1 MWASGK
7 PRLAPFAPSAA
18 ATTAFPPISRPESPQ
33 WLPVLRAEEGVRVG
47 TPSPLS
53 GLLLP
58 CALWRLT
65 GQNSD
70 GALGGRPLPA
80 CGPPTPRGA
89 LGPERGLT
97 TPEPRFIQTMVRDG
111 FPVQEQLKTASEPR
125 STSRDWGSAVIRGP
139 TAGGGAGG
147 GREGALVGWELRM
160 LPVAAAPHPRSP
172 HFPVPVHL
180 SPLQPPPLHFG
191 PCPARPPPEPASLWP
206 PQGETAPP

>member
-33 WLPVLRAEEGVRVG
+33 WLPVLRAEEGVHVG

-160 LPVAAAPHPRSP
+160 LPVAAAPPP
-172 HFPVPVHL
+172 PVP
-180 SPLQPPPLHFG
+180 PLPGACAPQST
-191 PCPARPPPEPASLWP
+191 PAPSLTFRSLPRPASP
-206 PQGETAPP
+206 